1 MVIVFLLVAFLG
13 VSIAQNVADL
23 GILQLQFYSTSPS
36 DADNTLDETIRIT
49 TDFLDAYFAQ
59 NFEQTVGE
67 KYFSHVE
74 LAVVTFDILSGSAVS
89 IDLVGSVSFQ
99 TLPIPG
105 ETFLTSLLSDAF
117 TGDARLEYV
126 NALQTATI
134 PFLRD
139 ISYVVIGMNNNLIA
153 NEDVAALGNAQNDS
167 TKKVARK
174 HLTIAEIAIIAG
186 TSAGF
191 VAVVIISSL
200 LIMMSREGKKNQ
212 ETNTT
217 DKMRGRDMVVVTR
230 THSKGSSNTEID
242 VGASRSVSPLRSVLS
257 QDSSVFTYNP
267 GSTTNSKKAPS
278 TFSNDHS
285 DGSMALDVEAWAQV
299 SIASPADIDI
309 SAIEL
314 DKKDLSLIQEGDNEE
329 VCHINVESGTHR
341 NTYLTHFLLSLMC
354 RNLQERN
361 KDPVEARRGGKIQR
375 AITCRR
381 KFWFDVIFLR
391 FNTPKFHQRR
401 NQSKDS

>member
-1 MVIVFLLVAFLG
+1 MMVIVFFLLAILG

-23 GILQLQFYSTSPS
+23 GILQLQLYSTSPP
-36 DADNTLDETIRIT
+36 DEDNILDETIRIT

-59 NFEQTVGE
+59 NFEQTIGE
-67 KYFSHVE
+67 NYFSHVE
-74 LAVVTFDILSGSAVS
+74 LAVVTFDVLSGSAVS

-99 TLPIPG
+99 RLPIPG
-105 ETFLTSLLSDAF
+105 EPFLTSLLSDAF

-139 ISYVVIGMNNNLIA
+139 ISYLVIGMNNNLIA

-174 HLTIAEIAIIAG
+174 HLTIAEIAIIVG

-200 LIMMSREGKKNQ
+200 LIMISREGKKNQ
-212 ETNTT
+212 DTNTT
-217 DKMRGRDMVVVTR
+217 DKIRGRDMVVVTR
-230 THSKGSSNTEID
+230 THSKGSSNTEII
-242 VGASRSVSPLRSVLS
+242 GASRSVSPLRSVLS

-341 NTYLTHFLLSLMC
+341 NSFLTHFLRSFMC
-354 RNLQERN
+354 RKLHERN
-361 KDPVEARRGGKIQR
+361 KDPAEARRGGKIQR
-375 AITCRR
+375 ATTCRR
-381 KFWFDVIFLR
+381 KFWYDVIFLR
-391 FNTPKFHQRR
+391 FNTPKCHQRR
-401 NQSKDS
+401 SQSKDS